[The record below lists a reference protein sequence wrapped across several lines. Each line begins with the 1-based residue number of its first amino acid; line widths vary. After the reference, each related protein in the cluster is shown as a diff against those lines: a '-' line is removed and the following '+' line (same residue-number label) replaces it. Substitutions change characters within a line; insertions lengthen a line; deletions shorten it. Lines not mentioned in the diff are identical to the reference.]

1 MGATPSICCSQPHDI
16 TPHRPVSNYLWF
28 FIVDLWWLPCLCLF
42 LMVCSFKGL
51 TSASF
56 FSLLF
61 FIIGCGGLVVVF
73 FSHGCWRNSLAGCH
87 YVVTPLCMSCVPSLL
102 STVFFHQF
110 FFLFFFLI
118 FCWWVWGFFG
128 CGCVRSG
135 MQPGLQPWSEAM
147 RRCVQRESL
156 SLSLFHKEFPW

>member
-56 FSLLF
+56 FFLLF

-110 FFLFFFLI
+110 FFFNFLLMSLGLFRLWLCEVRNAARPATLI
-118 FCWWVWGFFG
+118 WGY
-128 CGCVRSG
+128 
-135 MQPGLQPWSEAM
+135 EEM
-147 RRCVQRESL
+147 RT
-156 SLSLFHKEFPW
+156 KGKPFPLLVS